1 MPPLPASAR
10 SGPAGRTPSAGSSR
24 RSRSS
29 CAAGGRAR
37 TGSAGWGTAT
47 ASRICRRW
55 RASSSRAIGSAR
67 AWRRRYARTPT
78 CCAPS
83 GGSGRRRQ
91 PASCRSRCSSRS
103 PSSSCR
109 RSSSWSAGPPC
120 CVSRIWSTW
129 SPTTE
134 RAARMPMSGAVHR
147 ARVATSGAV
156 LAERLRLAHTA
167 WTRLQGLLGTKRL
180 DPGDGLW
187 LRPCRQIHMFG
198 MRYAVDAVFLDEHQ
212 RVVRALSELSPWRV
226 SPRVADAESVLELPA
241 GTVARTRLAK
251 GAQVVIEG
259 GPVASRAGAG
269 GRAGTALCNIAL
281 AVLYSLFVAAHVSRA
296 HGPIDVAR
304 VVSYAII
311 VQMTILAILFVARR
325 PSADTSDRPLD
336 WAIGIGG
343 TFLPLL
349 LRRTDPPA
357 GLAWLGG
364 PVQLVG
370 ASAVAV
376 AAVYLGRSFGLVAA
390 NRGVQLGGAY
400 RLVRHPMYG
409 AHALGYLGYVLTYP
423 SAANVMVVGAT
434 LLLLNAR
441 AVAEERILA
450 RDPAYREYLQ
460 RLPWRFLPYVY

>member
-1 MPPLPASAR
+1 
-10 SGPAGRTPSAGSSR
+10 
-24 RSRSS
+24 
-29 CAAGGRAR
+29 
-37 TGSAGWGTAT
+37 
-47 ASRICRRW
+47 
-55 RASSSRAIGSAR
+55 
-67 AWRRRYARTPT
+67 
-78 CCAPS
+78 
-83 GGSGRRRQ
+83 
-91 PASCRSRCSSRS
+91 
-103 PSSSCR
+103 
-109 RSSSWSAGPPC
+109 
-120 CVSRIWSTW
+120 
-129 SPTTE
+129 
-134 RAARMPMSGAVHR
+134 MSGAVHR
-147 ARVATSGAV
+147 ARVATGGAV
-156 LAERLRLAHTA
+156 LAERLRLAHTHWA
-167 WTRLQGLLGTKRL
+167 RLRGLLGTKRL
-180 DPGDGLW
+180 DPGHGLW

-269 GRAGTALCNIAL
+269 GRAGTALCNLAL

-349 LRRTDPPA
+349 LRRIDPPA

-364 PVQLVG
+364 PMQLVG

-460 RLPWRFLPYVY
+460 RLPWRFLPYIY

>member
-1 MPPLPASAR
+1 
-10 SGPAGRTPSAGSSR
+10 
-24 RSRSS
+24 
-29 CAAGGRAR
+29 
-37 TGSAGWGTAT
+37 
-47 ASRICRRW
+47 
-55 RASSSRAIGSAR
+55 
-67 AWRRRYARTPT
+67 
-78 CCAPS
+78 
-83 GGSGRRRQ
+83 
-91 PASCRSRCSSRS
+91 
-103 PSSSCR
+103 
-109 RSSSWSAGPPC
+109 
-120 CVSRIWSTW
+120 
-129 SPTTE
+129 
-134 RAARMPMSGAVHR
+134 MSGAVHR
-147 ARVATSGAV
+147 ARVASGGAV
-156 LAERLRLAHTA
+156 LAERLRLAHTHWA
-167 WTRLQGLLGTKRL
+167 RLRGLLGTKRL
-180 DPGDGLW
+180 DPGHGLW

-269 GRAGTALCNIAL
+269 GRAGTALCNL

-364 PVQLVG
+364 PMQLVG

-460 RLPWRFLPYVY
+460 RLPWRFLPYVF

>member
-1 MPPLPASAR
+1 
-10 SGPAGRTPSAGSSR
+10 
-24 RSRSS
+24 
-29 CAAGGRAR
+29 
-37 TGSAGWGTAT
+37 
-47 ASRICRRW
+47 
-55 RASSSRAIGSAR
+55 
-67 AWRRRYARTPT
+67 
-78 CCAPS
+78 
-83 GGSGRRRQ
+83 
-91 PASCRSRCSSRS
+91 
-103 PSSSCR
+103 
-109 RSSSWSAGPPC
+109 
-120 CVSRIWSTW
+120 
-129 SPTTE
+129 
-134 RAARMPMSGAVHR
+134 MSEVVHR
-147 ARVATSGAV
+147 ARVETGGAV
-156 LAERLRLAHTA
+156 LAERLRLAHTPWA
-167 WTRLQGLLGTKRL
+167 RLRGRL
-180 DPGDGLW
+180 
-187 LRPCRQIHMFG
+187 
-198 MRYAVDAVFLDEHQ
+198 
-212 RVVRALSELSPWRV
+212 
-226 SPRVADAESVLELPA
+226 
-241 GTVARTRLAK
+241 
-251 GAQVVIEG
+251 
-259 GPVASRAGAG
+259 
-269 GRAGTALCNIAL
+269 GTALCNLAL
-281 AVLYSLFVAAHVSRA
+281 AALYSLFVAAHVSRA

-311 VQMTILAILFVARR
+311 VQMTILAVLFVARR
-325 PSADTSDRPLD
+325 PSADTSNRPLD
-336 WAIGIGG
+336 WVTGVGG

-364 PVQLVG
+364 PMQLVG